1 MKGYLSDKR
10 LTKKSFKG
18 KFYLTGDIV
27 RKDKHNFYYILGRS
41 DKIIKRFGYKINI
54 NQIKTA
60 IKKISFINKFKIT
73 FNDNEFILLV
83 VVKDKFKNDINEIY
97 IKKSLRE
104 NLASYEM
111 PDKIIITKNF
121 LFT

>member
-54 NQIKTA
+54 NQIKTT

-97 IKKSLRE
+97 IKK
-104 NLASYEM
+104 
-111 PDKIIITKNF
+111 K
-121 LFT
+121 FT